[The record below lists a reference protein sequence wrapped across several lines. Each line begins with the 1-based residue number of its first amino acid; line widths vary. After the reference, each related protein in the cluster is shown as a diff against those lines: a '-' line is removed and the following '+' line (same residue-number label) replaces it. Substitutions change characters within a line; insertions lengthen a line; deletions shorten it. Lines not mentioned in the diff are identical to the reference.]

1 MGELH
6 DPWIELRRC
15 VLRFEHAL
23 ALIPSGLISP
33 DMPVSRLLS
42 EDADPVIYSAV
53 RQICDA
59 IVQMREMIPS
69 RHQRLVSSL
78 MGTLCRRMDATELR
92 IDVYTRLALWERLW
106 LSLVREQTSQLS
118 VNACWNRCVDYS
130 VAISHIGWRL
140 KNDLYWSP
148 AHVQSQRDSFGAE
161 EAIVALI
168 NQSSVLTSLSA
179 TVAPLDAD
187 VLHGL
192 DLSLKRSKPPARAWI
207 QFSLSA
213 EEGLNTKK
221 LRQLKRSAAVALLSP
236 WTLARDLRDR
246 TQAQQA
252 QVWRALATT
261 PPRDLQAQ
269 SRVIAQALELLFDHI
284 NADRH
289 HVDIAPLSHAH
300 QALSDLIIS
309 FLQEHIGRKAAR
321 SYRPHKK
328 LPPVSDI
335 LEVELNQLLGSFHS
349 QMT

>member
-1 MGELH
+1 
-6 DPWIELRRC
+6 
-15 VLRFEHAL
+15 
-23 ALIPSGLISP
+23 
-33 DMPVSRLLS
+33 
-42 EDADPVIYSAV
+42 
-53 RQICDA
+53 
-59 IVQMREMIPS
+59 
-69 RHQRLVSSL
+69 
-78 MGTLCRRMDATELR
+78 MDATDVKV
-92 IDVYTRLALWERLW
+92 DVYTRLALWERLW
-106 LSLVREQTSQLS
+106 LSLAREQMSQLS
-118 VNACWNRCVDYS
+118 VNACWDQCVDYS

-140 KNDLYWSP
+140 KNDLHWSP

-168 NQSSVLTSLSA
+168 NHSSALTSLSA

-236 WTLARDLRDR
+236 WTLSRYLRAR

-252 QVWRALATT
+252 LVWRALAIT
-261 PPRDLQAQ
+261 PPRDLRAQ
-269 SRVIAQALELLFDHI
+269 SRAIAKALELLSDHI

-289 HVDIAPLSHAH
+289 YLDTALLSHAH
-300 QALSDLIIS
+300 QALSDLIIC

-335 LEVELNQLLGSFHS
+335 LEAEFTQLLCSSHC
-349 QMT
+349 QKT